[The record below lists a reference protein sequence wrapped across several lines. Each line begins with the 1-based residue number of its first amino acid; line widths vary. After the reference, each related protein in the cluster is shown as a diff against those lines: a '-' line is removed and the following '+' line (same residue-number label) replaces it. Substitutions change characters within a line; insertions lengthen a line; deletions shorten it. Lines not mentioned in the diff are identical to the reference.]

1 MLVTDSLL
9 LRTCI
14 ADNDFLVSNLN
25 SRDPKLYQPMVTL
38 VNLLLK
44 YNADVD
50 SLATE
55 IAFAENEN
63 YRTATPLCQAAKNG
77 YWEVAERLIS
87 YGANATLGDY
97 LPLVIASKNL
107 EYEMVKL
114 LLETGS
120 DPNLEDVTGYTA
132 LEWAKYNQD
141 FQMVNL
147 LLQFNA
153 TQ

>member
-9 LRTCI
+9 LLTCI
-14 ADNDFLVSNLN
+14 ADNNVLVANLN

-63 YRTATPLCQAAKNG
+63 YRTATPLCQAAKVWPI
-77 YWEVAERLIS
+77 YQ
-87 YGANATLGDY
+87 
-97 LPLVIASKNL
+97 P
-107 EYEMVKL
+107 
-114 LLETGS
+114 
-120 DPNLEDVTGYTA
+120 
-132 LEWAKYNQD
+132 
-141 FQMVNL
+141 VNYVSL
-147 LLQFNA
+147 F
-153 TQ
+153 